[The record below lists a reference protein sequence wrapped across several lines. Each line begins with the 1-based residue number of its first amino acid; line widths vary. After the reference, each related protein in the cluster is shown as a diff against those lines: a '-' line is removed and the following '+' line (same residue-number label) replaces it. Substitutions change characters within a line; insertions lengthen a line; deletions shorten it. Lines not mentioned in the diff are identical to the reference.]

1 MPIITFWTELNK
13 EIGQT
18 AAAIAAAT
26 QMAMEHNKRI
36 LLMSTYNNQELQDA
50 FWPPSA
56 GNKKLISS
64 LLGNQKKVM
73 IDNGISGMAKALASN
88 RLNPEQIP
96 NYTKTVFKGRLEILS
111 GFNGEEKEYEELK
124 PIYPDVIQR
133 ANRFYDVVIIDLN
146 KTMSD
151 FANSILDISDIV
163 AYGINQKNKS
173 IEHYMESKESGFIS
187 TRNDVIPYIARYDQ
201 YSKYSTK
208 NIGRLIREK
217 RKINVMPYNTL
228 FAEACDEGTVA
239 DYFLKVG
246 TIKGEDRN
254 VKFLGDI
261 RSLTD
266 AIIYR
271 LQELQMK
278 I

>member
-18 AAAIAAAT
+18 AAVIAAAT
-26 QMAMEHNKRI
+26 QMAMEHNKKI
-36 LLMSTYNNQELQDA
+36 LLTTTYNNQELQDA
-50 FWPPSA
+50 FWTSSA
-56 GNKKLISS
+56 DNKKLISS

-73 IDNGISGMAKALASN
+73 IDNGISGMAKAMASN
-88 RLNPEQIP
+88 RLSPEQIP
-96 NYTKTVFKGRLEILS
+96 NYTKTVFKGRLEILP

-124 PIYPDVIQR
+124 AIYPDAIQR
-133 ANRFYDVVIIDLN
+133 ANRFYDVVFVDLN
-146 KTMSD
+146 KTMTD
-151 FANSILDISDIV
+151 FSKSILDISNII

-173 IEHYMESKESGFIS
+173 IEHYVESKESGFIS

-201 YSKYSTK
+201 FSKYSTK
-208 NIGRLIREK
+208 NIGRLIHEK
-217 RKINVMPYNTL
+217 KKINVIPYNTL
-228 FAEACDEGTVA
+228 FAEACDEGIVA
-239 DYFLKVG
+239 DYFLRVG

-254 VKFLGDI
+254 VKFLSDV
-261 RSLTD
+261 RNLTE
-266 AIIYR
+266 AMIYR